1 MSEQQRLDIGGV
13 IGETFRT
20 YGAQAGLILGAAFII
35 FLPIAIIDGFIENQG
50 GFLLGLVGSIVS
62 IVGTY
67 WFQGM
72 VVQAVRD
79 IQDGRRDFS
88 LGELFSSVQNV
99 VGTLIVV
106 GILAGIGIAIGLVLI
121 IVPGLILLTIWAV
134 VGPAVVIDRPGVFGA
149 FRRSRELVRGH
160 GWAVF
165 AVIVFFFILIAI
177 GRGLIAALAG
187 AISDTV
193 VGYAVASL
201 VGNLLLAPL
210 GALAASVLYFHL
222 RRLHGEPDV
231 PATAEYEPGRAESSS
246 GL

>member
-13 IGETFRT
+13 IGETFRS

-106 GILAGIGIAIGLVLI
+106 GILAGIGIAIGLVLL

-187 AISDTV
+187 TISETV

-231 PATAEYEPGRAESSS
+231 PATAEYEPRRAESSS

>member
-187 AISDTV
+187 TISETV

>member
-177 GRGLIAALAG
+177 GRVLISALAG
-187 AISDTV
+187 AISETV

>member
-106 GILAGIGIAIGLVLI
+106 GILAGIGIAIGLVLL

-187 AISDTV
+187 TISETV

-231 PATAEYEPGRAESSS
+231 PATAEYEPGRAEPSS

>member
-1 MSEQQRLDIGGV
+1 MSDPQRLDIGGV

-35 FLPIAIIDGFIENQG
+35 FLPVAIIDGFIENSG
-50 GFLLGLVGSIVS
+50 GFLLGLVGSIIS
-62 IVGTY
+62 IVATY

-79 IQDGRRDFS
+79 IQDGRRDFT

-106 GILAGIGIAIGLVLI
+106 GILAGIGIAIGFVLI
-121 IVPGLILLTIWAV
+121 IIPGLILLTIWAV
-134 VGPAVVIDRPGVFGA
+134 VGPAVVIDRTGVFGA
-149 FRRSRELVRGH
+149 FGRSRELVRGH

-165 AVIVFFFILIAI
+165 AVIVFFFIVVAI
-177 GRGLIAALAG
+177 GQAVVRGLAG

-193 VGYAVASL
+193 VGYGVASL
-201 VGNLLLAPL
+201 IGNLFLAPL

-222 RRLHGEPDV
+222 RRLHGEPEV
-231 PATAEYEPGRAESSS
+231 PATASYEPGRPEPSP
-246 GL
+246 GV

>member
-106 GILAGIGIAIGLVLI
+106 GILAGIGIAIGLVLL

>member
-231 PATAEYEPGRAESSS
+231 PATADYEPGRAESSS